1 MRQLPLP
8 VRLRASSVFA
18 SFFAGPNQTALQ
30 QLLALAPGRSPLVT
44 WLHGPAAVGK
54 THLLQALC
62 ARAGERRQAAAYLPL
77 REWMAHDAEVLGGCE
92 ALAFICLDDVDAVAG
107 NAVWERAL
115 FRLYTELEEAGGRMI
130 FAAAMPPQQT
140 PIRLR
145 DLASRLAAGTVLRLQ
160 ALSDDEQ
167 ISALR
172 VRAGQL
178 GLELPDDVA
187 QFLLRR
193 LPRDMTSLCA
203 ALEKL
208 DEASLATQRRLTLPF
223 VRGLLDV
230 SGGAA
235 GAQKAE

>member
-18 SFFAGPNQTALQ
+18 SFFAGPNQ
-30 QLLALAPGRSPLVT
+30 
-44 WLHGPAAVGK
+44 AAVQTLSAATVGERPPVIWLYGTYGAGK

-62 ARAGERRQAAAYLPL
+62 ARAGECGQAAAYLPL
-77 REWMAHDAEVLGGCE
+77 REWATQDADVLSGCE
-92 ALAFICLDDVDAVAG
+92 SLAFLCLDDFGAIAG
-107 NAVWERAL
+107 NASWERAV
-115 FRLYTELEEAGGRMI
+115 FRLYTELEETGGRMI
-130 FAAAMPPQQT
+130 VAADAPPAALA
-140 PIRLR
+140 IRLR
-145 DLASRLAAGTVLRLQ
+145 DLASRLAAGAVLRLQ
-160 ALSDDEQ
+160 PLKDDEQ
-167 ISALR
+167 VVALR
-172 VRAGQL
+172 LRATQL

-208 DEASLATQRRLTLPF
+208 DEASLATQRRLTVPF
-223 VRGLLDV
+223 VRGLLDANV
-230 SGGAA
+230 AT